1 MNFLKIFHLTLFI
14 DNLSCKK
21 TIENGQ
27 FNNNMKHIDIK
38 LHFIFDLIKNNK
50 IKLEIIE
57 YESMLADILTKN
69 VNGTKMLKFS
79 NIIFKNNIK

>member
-1 MNFLKIFHLTLFI
+1 MPLIVLKKLWLHNLFNEIFNYSSPITLFL

-38 LHFIFDLIKNNK
+38 LHFIFDLIKK
-50 IKLEIIE
+50 TKL
-57 YESMLADILTKN
+57 N
-69 VNGTKMLKFS
+69 
-79 NIIFKNNIK
+79 